1 MHTTEVICFQIGS
14 GGGKEAGLRSQEI
27 GGRGRSRTQERAKT
41 QDSGETLSE
50 RGRNNQQHSE
60 TTKQRTICDNG
71 SEWRNAYQKASSLE
85 KIDLMSKD
93 DDEHRI
99 VTTRVS
105 SNSKPDFRE
114 SKSLM
119 VGV

>member
-1 MHTTEVICFQIGS
+1 MHTTEVIFFR
-14 GGGKEAGLRSQEI
+14 L
-27 GGRGRSRTQERAKT
+27 TQEGEKK
-41 QDSGETLSE
+41 QDSEVRRMGEGAGAELRREQRLRIRE
-50 RGRNNQQHSE
+50 RPSLRKGEKQHSE

-85 KIDLMSKD
+85 KIDQMPKD